1 MKRLNEVYQKSIME
15 HPHEGVSM
23 NFDDYEGRMV
33 KQNLFKLNKYSQ
45 EMFNSIHDYQ
55 EVESWIQEKI
65 AIASDYIS
73 TVKHYLEYE
82 MHYPGDNN
90 AFEDD
95 EEMYEHV
102 HSIDDILPAIKRS
115 MKENS
120 SFKFRT
126 KDSHE
131 IIVNSR
137 LSKNIYE
144 TYLKLNEHNR
154 EKFSNNLIDSKNS
167 FWKVASFATA

>member
-15 HPHEGVSM
+15 HPHAGISM

-33 KQNLFKLNKYSQ
+33 KQNLFKLHKYSQ
-45 EMFNSIHDYQ
+45 ELFDSIHDYQ
-55 EVESWIQEKI
+55 EVESWVQEKI

-82 MHYPGDNN
+82 MHYPEDKN